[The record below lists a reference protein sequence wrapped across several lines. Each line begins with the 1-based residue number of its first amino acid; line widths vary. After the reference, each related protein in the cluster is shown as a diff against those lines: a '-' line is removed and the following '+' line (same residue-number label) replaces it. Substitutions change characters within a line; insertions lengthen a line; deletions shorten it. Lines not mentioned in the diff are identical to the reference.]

1 MMEAGMMRR
10 FKRDP
15 VAAREAIASVE
26 QAIERQ
32 EAAGRA
38 FMYALMGLHGATL
51 VAVGT
56 VGEAGLKVLGAA
68 QPLMPL
74 GWACMGLIFGMLLVG
89 GALMYDVAVQHRQTA
104 ALLMQA
110 KNGRLRRMR
119 AREEQDTLLDL
130 ALAAPATLTQYPHL
144 SLRSVVWGRAV
155 LLEGS
160 ILMWLIVIITA
171 FMEWFWAFAMYAVI
185 LGIAAWGRS
194 RL

>member
-1 MMEAGMMRR
+1 MLRR

-38 FMYALMGLHGATL
+38 FMYALMALHGATL

-89 GALMYDVAVQHRQTA
+89 GALMYDVAVQQRQTA

-119 AREEQDTLLDL
+119 VREEQDTLLDL
-130 ALAAPATLTQYPHL
+130 ALAAPATLTQYPRL